1 MHNVLFLPACIAPNK
16 GVSFLKREDHKIRLK
31 DHVDALNY
39 WIENS
44 KEFKIVFID
53 NSNFPKEELRKYVP
67 KIDIIEYLSYD
78 GRQDSVGKGTGSGEI
93 NIFKYGFNNSKY
105 LNSANIIVKC
115 SARYTFKGIEKF
127 IMNETY
133 GLVGNFKN
141 ELSFMDSRVFGF
153 KKVFFTD
160 YFSILADEIDDTK
173 GVYFEHALAKA
184 AHMYLSN
191 YSNKWTSIPF
201 PLIVN
206 GISAKNN
213 IKYNS
218 TLRSLLTWIN
228 FYRQRDI

>member
-1 MHNVLFLPACIAPNK
+1 MYNVLFLPACIAPNK

-44 KEFKIVFID
+44 NEFKIVFID
-53 NSNFPKEELRKYVP
+53 NSNFSKDELRKYVP
-67 KIDIIEYLSYD
+67 KIDNIEYLCYD
-78 GRQDSVGKGTGSGEI
+78 GRDDSVGKGKGSGEI
-93 NIFKYGFNNSKY
+93 NIFKYGFKNSEFLNNS
-105 LNSANIIVKC
+105 NIIVKC

-127 IMNETY
+127 KMNEKY
-133 GLVGNFKN
+133 GLIGNFKN
-141 ELSFMDSRVFGF
+141 QLSFMDSRVFGF
-153 KKVFFTD
+153 KKEFFTN
-160 YFSILADEIDDTK
+160 YFSILADDIDDTK

-191 YSNKWTSIPF
+191 YNNYWASIPF

-206 GISAKNN
+206 GISATNN

-218 TLRSLLTWIN
+218 PIRSLLTWIN
-228 FYRQRDI
+228 FYRQKEI